1 MSYQGELALEEE
13 VLQQLES
20 QGYERVNINSY
31 KQLVQNFRAILN
43 ERNKENLNN
52 TPLSDAEFSR
62 LMVDISDKSVFESAM
77 QLRDSYTLERDDES
91 KVYLYFLNTEHWCQ
105 NKFQVTHQVSVEDQ
119 FKGRYDVTI
128 LINGL
133 PLVQIELKR
142 SGIAITQ
149 AFNQIERYRKHN
161 YRGLFRF
168 IQLFVVSN
176 KKETRYYANSDKEIF
191 KSFMFYWSDAQN
203 RRINNLKEFI
213 ETFLDR
219 CRIAKMISRYM
230 ITNETDQLLM
240 ALRPYQVYAVEALI
254 NRATE
259 TNNNGYV
266 WHTTGSGKTLTSFK
280 TSQILAK
287 DPNIKKVIFLVD
299 RKDLDS
305 QTLAEF
311 NKFQMDSVDLTDN
324 THKLLKQLG
333 DPFQKLIVTTIQ
345 KMSNA
350 VKSGAKVMDQYRNDK
365 VVFIIDE
372 CHRTQ
377 FGEMHRDIRQHFN
390 NAQYFGFT
398 GTPRFEE
405 NASQDGRSTADI
417 FEKCLHTYLIKDAI
431 RDGNVL
437 GFSVEYINTFD
448 HTLDPIDD
456 TYISNIDE
464 NELWMADDRL
474 TMIADHIINNH
485 HKKTRN
491 QMYTSIFTV
500 QSIPMAIKYYNIF
513 KQLKEEGQHDL
524 NVSTIFTYA
533 ANEDKKKQVNHVHSK
548 EALQHIILDY
558 NQTFGKNYSLDTFD
572 GFFNDI
578 SKRVKGGNPA
588 ERLDILIVVDMF
600 LTGFDSKKLNT
611 LYVDRNLQYHGL
623 IQAYSRTNRIEDETK
638 PFGNIV
644 CYRNLKDNT
653 DKAIELFSQTNDTD
667 TVLSPSF
674 DVILDEFKTTLA
686 ELFKIAPTPDSVDN
700 LEREDEQY
708 QFVMIYRS
716 LAGIM
721 QRLKTSDEFYF
732 TKELIGIDSQTYED
746 YRSKYLSI
754 YDKNKKIKDKTS
766 VLDDIDFKIEILRND
781 LINVQYILNL
791 LNQMDLSD
799 QQQTEKVKHQIHQLL
814 NKADDDHLR
823 LKADLI
829 REFLEKVVPTLS
841 HDAIVEDAYFDFE
854 EMKKE
859 QELQDFATSKD
870 YPLDLLKNVVNEYEF
885 SGQLDNRTVE
895 QGITGG
901 LIVRSQKIE
910 NVKSFVKETSEKY
923 GAAN

>member
-1 MSYQGELALEEE
+1 
-13 VLQQLES
+13 
-20 QGYERVNINSY
+20 
-31 KQLVQNFRAILN
+31 
-43 ERNKENLNN
+43 
-52 TPLSDAEFSR
+52 
-62 LMVDISDKSVFESAM
+62 
-77 QLRDSYTLERDDES
+77 
-91 KVYLYFLNTEHWCQ
+91 
-105 NKFQVTHQVSVEDQ
+105 
-119 FKGRYDVTI
+119 
-128 LINGL
+128 
-133 PLVQIELKR
+133 
-142 SGIAITQ
+142 
-149 AFNQIERYRKHN
+149 
-161 YRGLFRF
+161 
-168 IQLFVVSN
+168 
-176 KKETRYYANSDKEIF
+176 
-191 KSFMFYWSDAQN
+191 
-203 RRINNLKEFI
+203 
-213 ETFLDR
+213 
-219 CRIAKMISRYM
+219 
-230 ITNETDQLLM
+230 
-240 ALRPYQVYAVEALI
+240 
-254 NRATE
+254 
-259 TNNNGYV
+259 
-266 WHTTGSGKTLTSFK
+266 
-280 TSQILAK
+280 
-287 DPNIKKVIFLVD
+287 
-299 RKDLDS
+299 
-305 QTLAEF
+305 
-311 NKFQMDSVDLTDN
+311 
-324 THKLLKQLG
+324 
-333 DPFQKLIVTTIQ
+333 
-345 KMSNA
+345 
-350 VKSGAKVMDQYRNDK
+350 
-365 VVFIIDE
+365 
-372 CHRTQ
+372 
-377 FGEMHRDIRQHFN
+377 
-390 NAQYFGFT
+390 
-398 GTPRFEE
+398 
-405 NASQDGRSTADI
+405 
-417 FEKCLHTYLIKDAI
+417 
-431 RDGNVL
+431 
-437 GFSVEYINTFD
+437 
-448 HTLDPIDD
+448 
-456 TYISNIDE
+456 
-464 NELWMADDRL
+464 MADDRL
-474 TMIADHIINNH
+474 TMIAEHIINNH

-578 SKRVKGGNPA
+578 SKRVKEGNPA

-653 DKAIELFSQTNDTD
+653 DKAIELFSQTNNTD

-674 DVILDEFKTTLA
+674 NVILDEFKTTLA
-686 ELFKIAPTPDSVDN
+686 ELFKIAPTPDNVDN

-829 REFLEKVVPTLS
+829 REFLEKVVPTLNR
-841 HDAIVEDAYFDFE
+841 DANVEDAYFDFE

-859 QELQDFATSKD
+859 QELQDYATSKD